1 MASESCASIID
12 WLSEVEAS
20 GDTQDSSLPST
31 TPSPSSP
38 PSAFSSPCLTGS
50 LHPRKRKL
58 DLDNSQPSTETLY
71 LVKRTRKALREIM
84 PPNGNKRPRR
94 DTASENDVQ
103 GVEFE
108 V

>member
-20 GDTQDSSLPST
+20 DKIQDYSLPGATS
-31 TPSPSSP
+31 SPSSQ
-38 PSAFSSPCLTGS
+38 PSASSSPSLTSS
-50 LHPRKRKL
+50 LHPRKRKP
-58 DLDNSQPSTETLY
+58 DPDDFQPSTERLH

-84 PPNGNKRPRR
+84 PPNGNKRARR
-94 DTASENDVQ
+94 GTASENDVQ

>member
-20 GDTQDSSLPST
+20 GKTQDPSLPSAT
-31 TPSPSSP
+31 ASPSSP
-38 PSAFSSPCLTGS
+38 PSAFSSPCLNGP

-58 DLDNSQPSTETLY
+58 DPDNSQPSTESLY

-84 PPNGNKRPRR
+84 LPNGNKRPRR

-103 GVEFE
+103 GVASE